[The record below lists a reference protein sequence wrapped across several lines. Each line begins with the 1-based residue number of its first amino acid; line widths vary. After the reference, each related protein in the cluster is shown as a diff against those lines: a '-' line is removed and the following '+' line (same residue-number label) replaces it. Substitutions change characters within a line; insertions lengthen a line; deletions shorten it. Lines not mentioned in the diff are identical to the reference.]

1 MCIYLSFIW
10 KQVSSFLVL
19 SRMNFYVQKNTKGI
33 VYEFLLPLRFLYENQ
48 RKTKMIGKNTFYT
61 LTFFHDGAQWTSL
74 PLERRAE

>member
-1 MCIYLSFIW
+1 
-10 KQVSSFLVL
+10 
-19 SRMNFYVQKNTKGI
+19 MNFYVQKNTKGI

-61 LTFFHDGAQWTSL
+61 ITFFHDGAQWTSL